1 MNHYSS
7 NNINELHKNAIE
19 QKKPD
24 TKDYILYEKLLHD
37 IRAHRGSFL
46 QMAHM
51 LIFGLSSLENPI
63 LAKTDQ
69 YYWNFYHICLS
80 LFPTNIKQNCFLS
93 YSAFYKSS
101 SKPKHFWHLILITHK
116 KLLSTLSRIL

>member
-24 TKDYILYEKLLHD
+24 TKDYILYEKLLYD

-46 QMAHM
+46 RMERYNHKRREKKGSE
-51 LIFGLSSLENPI
+51 LPVIS
-63 LAKTDQ
+63 
-69 YYWNFYHICLS
+69 
-80 LFPTNIKQNCFLS
+80 CFMV
-93 YSAFYKSS
+93 
-101 SKPKHFWHLILITHK
+101 
-116 KLLSTLSRIL
+116 